1 MGLVYRLSL
10 SYLAMYIKPHFFPTV
25 LAFHNFILCYISGF
39 LWISARG

>member
-10 SYLAMYIKPHFFPTV
+10 SYLAMYIKSHFFLL